1 MESEQ
6 STHVQVSLPQSTP
19 TGYENPLRKAQRKRD
34 ISLIIVGGNFYGFL
48 LRSTSTLVYSIL
60 LVSSLPLHIQWVNYT
75 VNTAFF
81 LCEVILAVV
90 TFNYINNRYLAV
102 VLSLYS
108 ILLLVGYC
116 LGVSANGAI
125 TGVG

>member
-6 STHVQVSLPQSTP
+6 STQVEVSLSQSTP
-19 TGYENPLRKAQRKRD
+19 SGYENPLKKAQRKRD
-34 ISLIIVGGNFYGFL
+34 ISLIIVGGNFHGFL
-48 LRSTSTLVYSIL
+48 LRSTSTLIYPIVLI
-60 LVSSLPLHIQWVNYT
+60 SSLPLHIQWVNYM
-75 VNTAFF
+75 VNTVFF
-81 LCEVILAVV
+81 LAEVVLAVV

-108 ILLLVGYC
+108 ILLVVGYC
-116 LGVSANGAI
+116 LGVSANAAV